1 MATSVGK
8 IDPFN
13 PTNGEVWTHYVKRLE
28 YYFLANGITAADK
41 KRAILISVMGSD
53 AYRLLRSL
61 ISPSKPSKKSF
72 AQIMEVL
79 KDHYNPQPSEIMQR
93 FHFHSRAQK
102 SGEKVAT
109 YLAELRGIAEHCN
122 FGASLD
128 DMLRDRLVVGIND
141 AALQRRLLSEP
152 RLNLKK
158 ATEIALAHETA
169 IKDSKAIQDGNGTPQ
184 PVNPIFNPQRVRSS
198 GTTGTSKPCYHCG
211 KSNHKATACYYKEA
225 VCNNCKKKGHIA
237 KIC

>member
-13 PTNGEVWTHYVKRLE
+13 PTNGEVWTHYVERLE

-41 KRAILISVMGSD
+41 KRAVLISVMGSD

-61 ISPSKPSKKSF
+61 ISPSKPSEKSF

-79 KDHYNPQPSEIMQR
+79 KDHYNPLPSEIMQR

-102 SGEKVAT
+102 SGKKVAT

-184 PVNPIFNPQRVRSS
+184 PVNPIFNPQ
-198 GTTGTSKPCYHCG
+198 
-211 KSNHKATACYYKEA
+211 
-225 VCNNCKKKGHIA
+225 
-237 KIC
+237 